1 MVSFKIDDLLA
12 QVKKAIVNESL
23 GVEKTGAF
31 YVHEAQAEEYLKS
44 VTSATEQALREK
56 LCLTN

>member
-1 MVSFKIDDLLA
+1 MLSFKVDDLLA

-23 GVEKTGAF
+23 GVEKVGVF

-44 VTSATEQALREK
+44 VTSAIDQALREK
-56 LCLTN
+56 LCLAN